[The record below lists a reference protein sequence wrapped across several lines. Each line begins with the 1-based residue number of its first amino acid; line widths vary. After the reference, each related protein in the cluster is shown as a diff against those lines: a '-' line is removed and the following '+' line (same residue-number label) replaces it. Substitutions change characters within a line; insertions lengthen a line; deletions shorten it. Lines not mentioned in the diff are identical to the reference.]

1 MVVGATTS
9 GVFLVAYVLAMEMVG
24 PKFRFGFLINCL
36 PGRMRNANWAAI
48 RHMLRLN
55 SPILRNCAASL
66 LLAAFIDALVLNSEE
81 VIRSQNINFCS
92 LFFS

>member
-1 MVVGATTS
+1 MPYLMSYTLHS
-9 GVFLVAYVLAMEMVG
+9 KKSNLLELYLLQNENPLA
-24 PKFRFGFLINCL
+24 PKNCL
-36 PGRMRNANWAAI
+36 PGRIRNANWAAI